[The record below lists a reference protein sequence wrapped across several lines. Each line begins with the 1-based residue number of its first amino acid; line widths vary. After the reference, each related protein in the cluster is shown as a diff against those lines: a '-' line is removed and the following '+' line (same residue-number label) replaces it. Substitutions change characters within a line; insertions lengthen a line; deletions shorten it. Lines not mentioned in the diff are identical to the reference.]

1 MPISVFPG
9 GDVPGPDQLIFE
21 RFRLAYGGP
30 GQQRAAACRKDG
42 QTEKIISVHDVPA
55 IVTVQ
60 RLIFR
65 VV

>member
-42 QTEKIISVHDVPA
+42 QTEKTVSVHDVP
-55 IVTVQ
+55 
-60 RLIFR
+60 RS
-65 VV
+65 